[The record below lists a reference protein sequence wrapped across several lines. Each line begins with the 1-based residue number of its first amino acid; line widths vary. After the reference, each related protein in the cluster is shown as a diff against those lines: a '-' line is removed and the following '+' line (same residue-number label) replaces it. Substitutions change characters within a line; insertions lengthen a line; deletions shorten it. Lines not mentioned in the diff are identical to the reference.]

1 MAEAPLPKELWQWL
15 AEASTATVTTQLF
28 KRGLR
33 RMHLQGVH
41 PVSRGRRL
49 AGEALTL
56 RYIPAREDLDVVEVS
71 QLGNERE
78 LEEIG
83 NVDFTWSSR

>member
-1 MAEAPLPKELWQWL
+1 MAEAPLPRELWQHL
-15 AEASTATVTTQLF
+15 AQASTATVTTQLF

-33 RMHLQGVH
+33 RMHLQGVL

-56 RYIPAREDLDVVEVS
+56 RYIRP
-71 QLGNERE
+71 
-78 LEEIG
+78 G
-83 NVDFTWSSR
+83 NVSLKWRSSRIPSSSSARRSS